1 MHFVNISGGVPNEIF
16 IQFYKIPGRFARFYR
31 FPVRFLVG
39 GGVVVLAFVA
49 MCKVLAPRFFKML
62 EDPGSKLSSCNFHAL
77 GSNYVSVA
85 AAGSLWLPLK
95 RLILSS
101 IS

>member
-1 MHFVNISGGVPNEIF
+1 MHLGNISGGVPNEILNIF
-16 IQFYKIPGRFARFYR
+16 TGFRVDFCKILQVSGSI
-31 FPVRFLVG
+31 LG
-39 GGVVVLAFVA
+39 GGWCRGACLRGNVQGARTQV
-49 MCKVLAPRFFKML
+49 FKML

-85 AAGSLWLPLK
+85 AAGALWLPLK
-95 RLILSS
+95 RLTLYS